1 MKVFNIKN
9 QKTLS
14 SCLYE
19 LVDKVTQN
27 LKGRMSK
34 KEMVIVK
41 YPYYRAKI
49 SDFKYDK
56 GNKSYAT
63 SFEPILKDRWDDR
76 KKFKFLAEVK
86 EFGEFQETAG
96 IISENY
102 KMEKNQADYLLE
114 RFVHKIID
122 QSLSDI
128 SEQTSLEI
136 ISMFIADLEQTPK
149 NWHPIIWISGI
160 NMDAG
165 LVNISKNIHIKKPE
179 PADLEFETPIYS
191 KPTFIRY
198 DLSFRM
204 PDTII
209 KAKYR
214 EKSNRDTQKRIEALI
229 STLRL
234 YKVGSV
240 ISTQIELNPDSVF
253 AMGGVLHSHKTSAP
267 MKYELDKND
276 ERKLQ
281 DFYNL
286 FEPIVTSLI
295 DKKDK
300 RDLNYVTI
308 AFERYNTAL
317 EETRPESRL
326 TYATMCLEAL
336 YLGAETEM
344 TRRLSQRVSC
354 ALSLLGY
361 KPLEVSSVMKRS
373 YKIRSRFVHGVIIK
387 DKDRKNSGK
396 LEKELLEYSR
406 SSLLMFMQIQ
416 DKIKKDNFLTK
427 LDTSLLDGKEK
438 NKLKEFISKNCQIV
452 EINPSYPC

>member
-1 MKVFNIKN
+1 MA
-9 QKTLS
+9 
-14 SCLYE
+14 
-19 LVDKVTQN
+19 
-27 LKGRMSK
+27 K

-56 GNKSYAT
+56 GNMSHAT

-86 EFGEFQETAG
+86 EYMEFQETAE
-96 IISENY
+96 IISENF

-122 QSLSDI
+122 QSLPKV
-128 SEQTSLEI
+128 SEKITLEI
-136 ISMFIADLEQTPK
+136 ISMFIADLEQTPE
-149 NWHPIIWISGI
+149 NWHPTIWISGI
-160 NMDAG
+160 NMGAD

-191 KPTFIRY
+191 EPTFIRY

-204 PDTII
+204 PDAII

-214 EKSNRDTQKRIEALI
+214 EKHDGAVQKRIEALI

-240 ISTQIELNPDSVF
+240 ISIQIELNPDSVL

-267 MKYELDKND
+267 MKYELGKND

-281 DFYNL
+281 NFYNL
-286 FEPIVTSLI
+286 FEPIVASLI
-295 DKKDK
+295 DKKGK
-300 RDLNYVTI
+300 KDLDHVTI
-308 AFERYNTAL
+308 AFDRYNNAL

-336 YLGAETEM
+336 YLGGKTEM
-344 TRRLSQRVSC
+344 TRRLSQRVAC
-354 ALSLLGY
+354 ALSLLDY
-361 KPLEVSSVMKRS
+361 EPLEVSRVIKKS
-373 YKIRSRFVHGVIIK
+373 YDIRSRFVHGEIIE
-387 DKDRKNSGK
+387 DKERKNIGN
-396 LEKELLEYSR
+396 LEKVLLEYAR
-406 SSLLMFMQIQ
+406 SSLLMFMQIH
-416 DKIKKDNFLTK
+416 DKIKKEKFLTK
-427 LDTSLLDGKEK
+427 LDNSLLDENEK
-438 NKLKEFISKNCQIV
+438 NNLKDFITKNCQILGN
-452 EINPSYPC
+452 NPLCTS